1 MQNLSGIG
9 MTSQRTRERLLGR
22 LMDQGIQSM
31 EVLDIMR
38 STPRHIFLDEALAHR
53 AYEDVA
59 LPIGHNQTI
68 SQPYVVAR
76 MSEAIVKTGSMNRVL
91 EIGTGCGYQTAVIAQ
106 LAKKVFTV
114 ERIKALSERAKKNLR
129 VLGLRNIE
137 FKHDDGSL
145 GWADRGPFDAI
156 ITTAAPRQVPVELLS
171 QLADGGRLIIPVGGE
186 DYQELKLIRREGSEF
201 TEQILDEVRFVG
213 AAHHHQAGS
222 GELCQLQQKQ
232 RGGIQLQMSP
242 AVIRHHRCSQSA
254 VVLRMQRIQGI
265 EAVLEALHFFRLAQH
280 RLKQA
285 AHQVQH
291 ALLKL
296 PGPAAVLAVLSTV
309 GDGQS
314 PHALNR
320 IDAVPDPGISIVAM
334 HRVGGAGRK

>member
-1 MQNLSGIG
+1 M
-9 MTSQRTRERLLGR
+9 
-22 LMDQGIQSM
+22 
-31 EVLDIMR
+31 
-38 STPRHIFLDEALAHR
+38 
-53 AYEDVA
+53 
-59 LPIGHNQTI
+59 NQ
-68 SQPYVVAR
+68 V
-76 MSEAIVKTGSMNRVL
+76 
-91 EIGTGCGYQTAVIAQ
+91 
-106 LAKKVFTV
+106 
-114 ERIKALSERAKKNLR
+114 
-129 VLGLRNIE
+129 
-137 FKHDDGSL
+137 
-145 GWADRGPFDAI
+145 
-156 ITTAAPRQVPVELLS
+156 
-171 QLADGGRLIIPVGGE
+171 
-186 DYQELKLIRREGSEF
+186 
-201 TEQILDEVRFVG
+201 LDEVRFVG

-222 GELCQLQQKQ
+222 GELGQLQQKQ

-265 EAVLEALHFFRLAQH
+265 EAVLEALHFLRLAQH

-320 IDAVPDPGISIVAM
+320 IDAVPDPGIPIVAM
-334 HRVGGAGRK
+334 HRVGSAGRK